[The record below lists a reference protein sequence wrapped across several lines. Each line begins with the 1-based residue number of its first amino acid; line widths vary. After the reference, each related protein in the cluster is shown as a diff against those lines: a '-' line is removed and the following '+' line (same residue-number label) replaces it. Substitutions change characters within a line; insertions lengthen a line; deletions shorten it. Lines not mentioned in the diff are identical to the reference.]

1 MCQTTRNLRLILTL
15 VVLIGGI
22 NWGLVGLFD
31 FNLVTQLASLAGP
44 DYSDI
49 ISKTIYIVVGLSTIL
64 LAVRRN
70 TYLPFLGESVM
81 PKPLSD
87 SVPDGSTITKKITG
101 LPSKVKVLYW
111 AAKQSKD
118 VIGNP
123 KEAYDNYT
131 NQGVTTSDKDGS
143 ATLTV
148 RKPASYD
155 VNKKNLKPHIHYRY
169 WESNGM
175 ASPVYTIMLL

>member
-1 MCQTTRNLRLILTL
+1 MCQTTRNLRLILTI

-31 FNLVTQLASLAGP
+31 FNLVTQLASLTGP
-44 DYSDI
+44 NYSDI
-49 ISKTIYIVVGLSTIL
+49 VSKTIYIVVGLATIL

-70 TYLPFLGESVM
+70 TYLPFLGEAVI
-81 PKPLSD
+81 PKPITD
-87 SVPDGSTITKKITG
+87 STPDGSTTTKKISG

-123 KEAYDNYT
+123 KDAYDNYT
-131 NQGVTTSDKDGS
+131 NQGVTTTDKDGN
-143 ATLTV
+143 ATLSV

-155 VNKKNLKPHIHYRY
+155 VNKMHLAPHIHYRY
-169 WESNGM
+169 WTTNGM
-175 ASPVYTIMLL
+175 ASPVYTVML